1 MAHGSGAL
9 TEDEL
14 GGRLGTRPG
23 RPPGCQLTALR
34 PPSVPAG
41 EPGAHARPRIPSGRG
56 SRDSTVASADHLD
69 EEGVE
74 FVLERVTRRGRQESP
89 DHEDHG
95 HDQVGGDRQEGAS
108 HHNSDHNPPQLD
120 HETIVPLPRPPRY
133 RGATPLGPEI
143 PPEGQA
149 AEPRSGPARA
159 RERGAPV
166 RLVIVDDHALVREGT
181 SRLLDQEPD
190 LRVVGTAGSA
200 EEAVDLLGS
209 AQPDVA
215 LVDVSL
221 PGRSGLEL
229 ARWAAENEPDVRVVI
244 LSAYD
249 DIAFVDEALNTGVA
263 GYLLKTASGHE
274 LADAVRAA
282 ADGVF
287 VLDGAISRRLARRA
301 RNELRR
307 PSVDLTPREA
317 EVLALVSR
325 GLPNKRIAV
334 ELGLGVR
341 TVEGYVSGLL
351 GKLGVASRTEAALY
365 ALSHGV
371 LGQDE

>member
-1 MAHGSGAL
+1 MAHDSGPL
-9 TEDEL
+9 TDGEL
-14 GGRLGTRPG
+14 GGSSGTWPG
-23 RPPGCQLTALR
+23 RAPSRQLAARRPPG
-34 PPSVPAG
+34 VPAE
-41 EPGAHARPRIPSGRG
+41 EPGAEARASVRSA
-56 SRDSTVASADHLD
+56 RDNAVARAEHPDKERVELVLEGVRRRAG
-69 EEGVE
+69 EEG
-74 FVLERVTRRGRQESP
+74 P
-89 DHEDHG
+89 DNQDDGHEHVSDDG
-95 HDQVGGDRQEGAS
+95 QEGAS
-108 HHNSDHNPPQLD
+108 HHDGHHDPHQFG
-120 HETIVPLPRPPRY
+120 HETIVASASPPRY
-133 RGATPLGPEI
+133 RGATASGPEI
-143 PPEGQA
+143 PPDGQA
-149 AEPRSGPARA
+149 AEPRSQLARTG
-159 RERGAPV
+159 GAPV

-190 LRVVGTAGSA
+190 LSVVGTAGSA
-200 EEAVDLLGS
+200 EEAEELFGGLR
-209 AQPDVA
+209 PDVA

-229 ARWAAENEPDVRVVI
+229 ARWASESEPDVRVVI

-282 ADGVF
+282 AGGVF
-287 VLDGAISRRLARRA
+287 VLDGAISRRLARRPS
-301 RNELRR
+301 NER
-307 PSVDLTPREA
+307 PRQPAALTPREA
-317 EVLALVSR
+317 EVLALVAR
-325 GLPNKRIAV
+325 GLPNKRIAA